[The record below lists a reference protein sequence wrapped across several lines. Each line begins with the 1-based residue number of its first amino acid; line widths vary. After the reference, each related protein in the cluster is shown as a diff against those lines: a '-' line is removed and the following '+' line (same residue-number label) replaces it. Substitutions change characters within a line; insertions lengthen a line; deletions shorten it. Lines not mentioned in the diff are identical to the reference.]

1 MVKYF
6 ALVISISILG
16 CQGTETEIKQQ
27 RCEFIEKQG
36 ILYMAL
42 DSGYYL
48 ANDSFDSY
56 FNQTLHWYN
65 LENES
70 ILLDEELI
78 RVFVNFPSCSDMAY
92 IISLKKLVSS
102 EEIEVKYRD
111 VLFYNDEVPYNES
124 ALVRKI
130 KNNNT
135 FDFVF
140 DTLLH
145 CINNLSINDKKLLAQ
160 DTYFPRC
167 DIYYIE
173 KITRT
178 EYLRY
183 YGYNFKA
190 TSSDKV
196 QLIKLFSLIDNIL
209 HIRGE
214 INLKSFIDQ
223 MQ

>member
-1 MVKYF
+1 MIKYF
-6 ALVISISILG
+6 TLVISISNLA

-36 ILYMAL
+36 ILSMAL

-48 ANDSFDSY
+48 ANDWFDSY
-56 FNQTLHWYN
+56 FNQILHWYN
-65 LENES
+65 LENEAIS
-70 ILLDEELI
+70 YDEELI
-78 RVFVNFPSCSDMAY
+78 RVFINFPSCSDMAY
-92 IISLKKLVSS
+92 MISLKKLASS
-102 EEIEVKYRD
+102 DEVEVNYRD
-111 VLFYNDEVPYNES
+111 VLFYDDEVPFNES
-124 ALVRKI
+124 ALVREI

-140 DTLLH
+140 DTLMY
-145 CINNLSINDKKLLAQ
+145 CINNLSINDKKLIAQ

-167 DIYYIE
+167 DIFYIE

-196 QLIKLFSLIDNIL
+196 QLIKLFSWIHNIL

-214 INLKSFIDQ
+214 IQLNGFIDQ
-223 MQ
+223 MK